1 MLPIN
6 IKFQAYIPKS
16 LGKSLLSYFQFDP
29 RFNPKVML
37 NYYEFK
43 QQLEQADRK
52 GFKWLPEPGN
62 FISDYF
68 FATDNADFHN
78 LHNKHT
84 GRLSINMNFDVAK
97 IGCFSIFDSNEIF
110 KHSCGISKQ
119 HSDASHRIEA
129 FIRNDTDNNE
139 QHNSGGLIHEKYKG
153 VCKHILTAF
162 SEEKLLNKSIQNTM
176 TGSYFSQQGTKVK
189 EDTSIIEAS
198 AAAGYPF
205 IKFVAPDIDFKIQV
219 KLYHNGNSVEI
230 TVKGEHN
237 DFPAYELI
245 IDNKIIYNY
254 NPSNF
259 GYNSG
264 PNPYNLVLASTKFSR
279 TVLKSLNN
287 WE

>member
-1 MLPIN
+1 MFPIN

-62 FISDYF
+62 FISNYF

-78 LHNKHT
+78 LHNEHT

-97 IGCFSIFDSNEIF
+97 IGSFSIFDSNEIF
-110 KHSCGISKQ
+110 KHYCGISKQ

-129 FIRNDTDNNE
+129 FIKNDKAHDFFGD
-139 QHNSGGLIHEKYKG
+139 SKDIKYKG
-153 VCKHILTAF
+153 ICSSIKYKT
-162 SEEKLLNKSIQNTM
+162 SEEKILNKSIQNTM

-245 IDNKIIYNY
+245 IDNKVIYNY

-264 PNPYNLVLASTKFSR
+264 PNPYNLAWASTRFSR